1 MADAGPLMPAGNLEP
16 GQYPLQSWR
25 NRAGADVRVW
35 KRYLPELHVTIG
47 RDDHGAGLTITVWT
61 PTQGEFASYETL
73 AAYRWQDGPQSS
85 QEALEVVYRGVAA
98 ALAALYGVD
107 VTE

>member
-1 MADAGPLMPAGNLEP
+1 MPAGNLPE
-16 GQYPLQSWR
+16 GAYPLQTWR

-47 RDDHGAGLTITVWT
+47 RDDVSAGLTITVWT
-61 PTQGEFASYETL
+61 PTLGEFASYETL
-73 AAYRWQDGPQSS
+73 YAVRWADPVQSP